1 MNSKNHAADYFLD
14 ITQDVCPMTFV
25 KARLQ
30 IEKMN
35 TGEFLEI
42 RLNGGEP
49 LKNVPDSLT
58 ELGHRILSMDSE
70 NPNKNAHPASGEKS
84 VFRIIVEKTEKT
96 AK

>member
-1 MNSKNHAADYFLD
+1 MNRKNNRPDYFLD

-35 TGEFLEI
+35 IGEFLEI
-42 RLNGGEP
+42 RLRGPEP

-58 ELGHRILSMDSE
+58 ELGHKIHSLELAKPKTSAEEDT
-70 NPNKNAHPASGEKS
+70 
-84 VFRIIVEKTEKT
+84 VFELIVEKI
-96 AK
+96 

>member
-1 MNSKNHAADYFLD
+1 MNRKNLLPDYFLD

-35 TGEFLEI
+35 QGEVLQI
-42 RLNGGEP
+42 RLLGDEP

-58 ELGHRILSMDSE
+58 ELGHLIVALDRERSDGDRYTLL
-70 NPNKNAHPASGEKS
+70 
-84 VFRIIVEKTEKT
+84 VEKK
-96 AK
+96 

>member
-1 MNSKNHAADYFLD
+1 MKRANNSADYFLD

-35 TGEFLEI
+35 DGEMLQI
-42 RLNGGEP
+42 RLFGQEP

-58 ELGHRILSMDSE
+58 ELGHLIVSLERERDDADLYT
-70 NPNKNAHPASGEKS
+70 
-84 VFRIIVEKTEKT
+84 VVVEKKSPSP
-96 AK
+96 

>member
-1 MNSKNHAADYFLD
+1 MNRKNLLPDYFLD

-35 TGEFLEI
+35 QGEVLQI
-42 RLNGGEP
+42 RLFGDEP

-58 ELGHRILSMDSE
+58 ELGHLIVTLDRERPDGDLYTLL
-70 NPNKNAHPASGEKS
+70 
-84 VFRIIVEKTEKT
+84 VEKK
-96 AK
+96 

>member
-1 MNSKNHAADYFLD
+1 
-14 ITQDVCPMTFV
+14 MTFV

-42 RLNGGEP
+42 RLQGQEP
-49 LKNVPDSLT
+49 LKNVPDSLR
-58 ELGHRILSMDSE
+58 ELGHRILSTDPEDPDKFSY
-70 NPNKNAHPASGEKS
+70 PATAEKT
-84 VFRIIVEKTEKT
+84 VFRIIVEKAEKA

>member
-1 MNSKNHAADYFLD
+1 
-14 ITQDVCPMTFV
+14 MTFV

-42 RLNGGEP
+42 RLQGQEP

-58 ELGHRILSMDSE
+58 ELGHRILSVDPE
-70 NPNKNAHPASGEKS
+70 DPNKNSHPVTAGKT
-84 VFRIIVEKTEKT
+84 VFRIIVKKAEKT
-96 AK
+96 AR

>member
-1 MNSKNHAADYFLD
+1 MNRKNLLPDYFLD

-35 TGEFLEI
+35 QGEVLQI
-42 RLNGGEP
+42 RLLGDEP

-58 ELGHRILSMDSE
+58 ELGHLIVTLDRERPDGDLYTLL
-70 NPNKNAHPASGEKS
+70 
-84 VFRIIVEKTEKT
+84 VEKK
-96 AK
+96 

>member
-1 MNSKNHAADYFLD
+1 MNRKNNLPDYFLD

-35 TGEFLEI
+35 QGELLQI
-42 RLNGGEP
+42 RLVGKQP

-58 ELGHRILSMDSE
+58 ELGHRIV
-70 NPNKNAHPASGEKS
+70 S
-84 VFRIIVEKTEKT
+84 VDREQPDTELYTLLVEKKS
-96 AK
+96 

>member
-1 MNSKNHAADYFLD
+1 MKRANNSADYFLD

-35 TGEFLEI
+35 DGEMLQI
-42 RLNGGEP
+42 RLLGREP

-58 ELGHRILSMDSE
+58 ELGHLIVSLERERDDADLYT
-70 NPNKNAHPASGEKS
+70 
-84 VFRIIVEKTEKT
+84 VVVEKKSPSI
-96 AK
+96 